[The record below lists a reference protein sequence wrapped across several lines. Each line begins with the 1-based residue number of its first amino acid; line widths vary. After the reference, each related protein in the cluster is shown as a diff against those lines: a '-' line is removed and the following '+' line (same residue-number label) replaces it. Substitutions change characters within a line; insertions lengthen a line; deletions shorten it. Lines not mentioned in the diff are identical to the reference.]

1 MEPDGKGKK
10 ERRGHPRGCACVTK
24 GGHPRPG
31 SRTGYL
37 WSRSAESA
45 DVEKEQ
51 VIAENPP
58 DGVRTSSPV
67 LCAGCSAGRWLL
79 GYLCQAKGDNER
91 TRNVLEMGLS
101 AAVYT
106 QDHCSKER
114 RATHADNINK
124 RLESWPP
131 LQMRRYNCPN
141 NM

>member
-1 MEPDGKGKK
+1 MALCPLEGAPTGGRAVEPDGKGKK
-10 ERRGHPRGCACVTK
+10 ERRGHPRGCACDTK
-24 GGHPRPG
+24 RGPPATGVEN
-31 SRTGYL
+31 GYL

-114 RATHADNINK
+114 RATHADI
-124 RLESWPP
+124 
-131 LQMRRYNCPN
+131 
-141 NM
+141 